1 MNELK
6 KNPCA
11 LHLRAR
17 SLLERIEG
25 NQRFR
30 ACIFAALLLLIGVTM
45 FLLNA
50 HTPLQMDDYDY
61 RISWSTG
68 EPVSGLADVLASQAA
83 HYRLWGGRSVVHTL
97 AQLFLQGDK
106 ALFNAANAL
115 AYLLLLLE
123 LYALARPRG
132 RRICWTLLLA
142 AHAALFCWVPFFG
155 TVFLWLTGACN
166 YLWGTALALLPLVLL
181 HSSREGGMFAHG
193 GPACAILGLAV
204 GLIAGWTNENTACAV
219 FALVALALLGMRL
232 RGERVRAWQAVML
245 AAQGVGIALML
256 LAPGNFARASAYEAA
271 PLPLELLRRAA
282 AAAAYS
288 AIYLGLPAVCTL
300 LLLGLLRALGV
311 KGRAA
316 RAAWLWLGAA
326 VAAAV
331 MVASPVLSDRSF
343 TGAFV
348 LALAAML
355 TLLGDAEEK
364 ARSFDAAKLAALPLA
379 LVLLAYGGYGALR
392 AVTAHE
398 QAWLAQVARIEAA
411 AQAGESEVE
420 VESVASHSR
429 FTMEIALARQA
440 EEWPNANLSR
450 AFGVRIR
457 EKTAD

>member
-1 MNELK
+1 MDKMK
-6 KNPCA
+6 KGLSA
-11 LHLRAR
+11 LCLRAR
-17 SLLERIEG
+17 QLLERMEE
-25 NQRFR
+25 NPRLR
-30 ACIFAALLLLIGVTM
+30 ACLFGALLALIGATM

-68 EPVSGLADVLASQAA
+68 QPVSGLADVIASQAA
-83 HYRLWGGRSVVHTL
+83 HYRLWGGRSVVHAI

-106 ALFNAANAL
+106 ALFNAANTV

-132 RRICWTLLLA
+132 RRFCWTLLLA
-142 AHAALFCWVPFFG
+142 THAALFCWVPFFG

-181 HSSREGGMFAHG
+181 RRASEGGALARG
-193 GPACAILGLAV
+193 GPACVPLGLTI

-219 FALVALALLGMRL
+219 FALVAIALLGMRL

-256 LAPGNFARASAYEAA
+256 LAPGNFARASAYESA
-271 PLPLELLRRAA
+271 PLELLRRAA
-282 AAAAYS
+282 VAAVYG

-300 LLLGLLRALGV
+300 LLSGLLRALGV

-326 VAAAV
+326 VATAA

-364 ARSFDAAKLAALPLA
+364 ARSFDAARLAALPLA

-398 QAWLAQVARIEAA
+398 DAWLAQVALIEAA
-411 AQAGESEVE
+411 AQAEESEAE
-420 VESVASHSR
+420 VESIASHSR
-429 FTMEIALARQA
+429 FTMDIALSRQA
-440 EEWPNANLSR
+440 DEWPNANLSR

-457 EKTAD
+457 GKAID